1 MILLNKMKKFG
12 YSEFQCDAMRNL
24 ILIIKKK
31 ITILKVVLNKYI
43 ILIILN

>member
-31 ITILKVVLNKYI
+31 NNYLKGGFK
-43 ILIILN
+43 